1 MPSWIFDTS
10 GFIITEIL
18 LINAHTHTHT
28 HTFLFQNILN
38 LYHIKRTVQWNLKYP
53 SLAPVIKS
61 AWTISF
67 SLCSPVHLSHI
78 IFFSFKN
85 WDKGFPGG
93 PKVKNAPVDAADTGS
108 IPGPGRFHMPWG
120 KQAPVPQLLSPCTL
134 EPGLWNKRNHCSE
147 HRLAW
152 APQRRVA
159 PACHN
164 SGSSHRAPETC
175 CCCCCVASVVPDS

>member
-18 LINAHTHTHT
+18 LINAHTHTHTHT

-85 WDKGFPGG
+85 WDKDFPGG
-93 PKVKNAPVDAADTGS
+93 PKVKNAPVNAADTGS
-108 IPGPGRFHMPWG
+108 VPGPGRFHMPWG
-120 KQAPVPQLLSPCTL
+120 KQAQCHSCWAHVP
-134 EPGLWNKRNHCSE
+134 
-147 HRLAW
+147 
-152 APQRRVA
+152 
-159 PACHN
+159 
-164 SGSSHRAPETC
+164 
-175 CCCCCVASVVPDS
+175 